1 MPLLSAII
9 LLFLVMDPIGNVPLY
24 VAALSRVDPAR
35 RYRVVIREL
44 LIALVV
50 VLLSVAVGRP
60 VVKLLQL
67 TDPALTISGG
77 VILFLIALRMVFPP
91 ADGSSFGDAP
101 DGEPFI
107 VPMAIPLV
115 AGPSVLA
122 TVLFLVAREPGSILK
137 WLLAVLAAWGGTA
150 AILVLSAPIGNF
162 LGRRGMIAME
172 RLMGM
177 VLTAIAV
184 QMFLTG
190 LASFLK

>member
-24 VAALSRVDPAR
+24 AVALSRVDPAR

-50 VLLSVAVGRP
+50 VLVSVGVGRP
-60 VVKLLQL
+60 IVRLLQL

-91 ADGSSFGDAP
+91 ADGAGLVDFP
-101 DGEPFI
+101 EGEPFI

-137 WLLAVLAAWGGTA
+137 WLLAAFVAWVGTA

-162 LGRRGMIAME
+162 LGPRGMIALE

>member
-1 MPLLSAII
+1 VPLLSAII

-91 ADGSSFGDAP
+91 ADGSSLGDAP

-122 TVLFLVAREPGSILK
+122 TVLFLVAREPGNILK
-137 WLLAVLAAWGGTA
+137 WLLAVLAAWGGAA

-190 LASFLK
+190 LASFLR

>member
-1 MPLLSAII
+1 
-9 LLFLVMDPIGNVPLY
+9 MDPIGNVPLY
-24 VAALSRVDPAR
+24 VAALSRVEPAR

-50 VLLSVAVGRP
+50 VLLSVAVGRH
-60 VVKLLQL
+60 VVRLLQL
-67 TDPALTISGG
+67 SDPALTISGG
-77 VILFLIALRMVFPP
+77 VILFLIALRMVFPL
-91 ADGSSFGDAP
+91 ADGSGLGDAP
-101 DGEPFI
+101 DDGEPFI

-122 TVLFLVAREPGSILK
+122 TVLFLVAREPGNMLK
-137 WLLAVLAAWGGTA
+137 WLLAALAAWGGTA

-184 QMFLTG
+184 QMFLIG